1 MNKIYLSSLM
11 ILSVWHLH
19 AQQGTPAGS
28 PLNSSAPF
36 YIQASS
42 AWYRGGNTNTGPA
55 ANNNIL
61 GTFFDSEIFI
71 YTNSQ
76 KLASF
81 TKGNYLSSLTG
92 GNFGNGLR
100 IFNPFPNNVG
110 GNLDLFTTGTN
121 GQNETHIVF
130 GGNGQIS
137 GQASRLESYGN
148 WEGLYFEALNPSIG
162 KIKFAR
168 NGIVT
173 ASIGTNNFFRIG
185 EQQNATN
192 SNAGRRLEVV
202 DSDWQFRLTNGNEF
216 NGLFTDFKTNA
227 QGNLQ
232 ILPQNG
238 KVGINA
244 TTNPTATLD
253 VNGDLRIR
261 NVSTGNPDALIVGV
275 DNGNPNDL
283 TIKKIEFSGNGNE
296 VLLGNGTWGNLPSQ
310 TPVISANNGCTLNNN
325 AVQFGEVYNFFQ
337 TVPLQ
342 NNREIA
348 LSGKHVVFSGTGN
361 IGVGLNFPNMPTQRI
376 DVAGNIRLRN
386 LPSAQ
391 YISSSSDNK
400 VVMVDNSGVLKWIA
414 IDSLG
419 TNLIAENGVYLNGD
433 TLEWGTNPLQHDT
446 ELPMNSKNIFFSSTG
461 TSSLVENIKVGGA
474 AAAVPHKLSV
484 FNESE
489 SNAILG
495 NSISPSYGVG
505 MRSGVMGIAQNAD
518 VPVGVVGRGSG
529 GNYVTGVSGFAAD
542 GSQST
547 IGVYGFSSSLYTNG
561 NIYGG
566 KFYAESPTIDNNYGV
581 HAIAENATKTNIGG
595 AFYAK
600 EGTSTIGVYAEAN
613 STQTGAEIWAG
624 YFAGPIITGA
634 PSVPSDAQFKTNI
647 NPIQNADQLLL
658 NLNPV
663 TYDYLQTGNAQYM
676 HFPNTLQYG
685 LIAQEVEQ
693 IIPNLVK
700 MVEHPQQLDSLGN
713 ITVPS
718 FDYKTLNY
726 EAIIPILIKGY
737 QIQKATIDS
746 ISNANTS
753 YLSLIDSL
761 SNLVSDLNS
770 RLTDLE
776 NCLAN
781 VLPFLCQINAS
792 QQQVNILENRIT
804 SEILLSGETA
814 FLGQNEPNPFS
825 DFTNIPFFIPQEVKH
840 AKLDF
845 YNDQGKLINS
855 MLIDERGE
863 GKIAVYTD
871 NLSAGIY
878 TYMLILDNSK
888 TLENK
893 MIKF

>member
-1 MNKIYLSSLM
+1 MCLLACHSF
-11 ILSVWHLH
+11 
-19 AQQGTPAGS
+19 AQGTPVGN
-28 PLNSSAPF
+28 PLNSNSPLF
-36 YIQASS
+36 IQGGS
-42 AWYRGGNTNTGPA
+42 AWYRGGNYNTGPA
-55 ANNNIL
+55 VNNNIL

-81 TKGNYLSSLTG
+81 TKGNYLSTLIG
-92 GNFGNGLR
+92 GNLGNGLR
-100 IFNPFPNNVG
+100 VFNPLPNNTG
-110 GNLDLFTTGTN
+110 GNLDLFTSSTN

-168 NGIVT
+168 NGLVT

-185 EQQNATN
+185 IQQDATN

-202 DSDWQFRLTNGNEF
+202 DTDWQFRLTFGNEF
-216 NGLFTDFKTNA
+216 SGVFTDFKTNA

-238 KVGINA
+238 RVGINA
-244 TTNPTATLD
+244 ATNPTATLD
-253 VNGDLRIR
+253 VNGDLRVR
-261 NVSTGNPDALIVGV
+261 NVTTGNADALIVGV
-275 DNGNPNDL
+275 SNGNSNDL
-283 TIKKIEFSGNGNE
+283 SIKKIEFTGNGNQ
-296 VLLGNGTWGNLPSQ
+296 VLLGNGSWGNLPAASP
-310 TPVISANNGCTLNNN
+310 TITANNGSTLNNN
-325 AVQFGEVYNFFQ
+325 VVQFGEAYNFFQ
-337 TVPLQ
+337 TAPLQ

-348 LSGKHVVFSGTGN
+348 LSGKNIVFSGTGN
-361 IGVGLNFPNMPTQRI
+361 IGVGLSFPNMPTQRI
-376 DVAGNIRLRN
+376 DVAGNIRLRSLPNTQN
-386 LPSAQ
+386 LAGAA
-391 YISSSSDNK
+391 DNK
-400 VVMVDNSGVLKWIA
+400 VVMVDNSGVLKWIS
-414 IDSLG
+414 IDSIG
-419 TNLIAENGVYLNGD
+419 SINLIAENGVYLNGD

-446 ELPMNSKNIFFSSTG
+446 ELPLNNKNVFFSTNGS
-461 TSSLVENIKVGGA
+461 SSLAENIKIGGVA
-474 AAAVPHKLSV
+474 SAVPHKLSV
-484 FNESE
+484 FNENE
-489 SNAILG
+489 SNAIFG
-495 NSISPSYGVG
+495 NSVASTYGIG
-505 MRSGVMGIAQNAD
+505 TRSGVIGIAQNAD
-518 VPVGVVGRGSG
+518 VPIGVVGRSSG
-529 GNYVTGVSGFAAD
+529 GNYVSGVTGYAAD
-542 GSQST
+542 GIQST
-547 IGVYGFSSSLYTNG
+547 VGIYGFSSSLYSNG
-561 NIYGG
+561 NVYGG
-566 KFYAESPTIDNNYGV
+566 KFYAESQTIDNNYGV
-581 HAIAENATKTNIGG
+581 HAVAENATKTNIGG
-595 AFYAK
+595 AFYAN
-600 EGTSTIGVYAEAN
+600 EGTSAIGVYAEAN
-613 STQTGAEIWAG
+613 SSQIGAEIWAG

-647 NPIQNADQLLL
+647 NPIQNVNQLLL

-693 IIPNLVK
+693 VLPDLVK
-700 MVEHPQQLDSLGN
+700 IVEHPQQLDSLGN
-713 ITVPS
+713 VTVPS

-726 EAIIPILIKGY
+726 EALIPILVKGY
-737 QIQKATIDS
+737 QAQVANLDS
-746 ISNANTS
+746 ISISNVTNLNT
-753 YLSLIDSL
+753 IDSL
-761 SNLVSDLNS
+761 SNVIFDLNT

-776 NCLAN
+776 NCLTN
-781 VLPFLCQINAS
+781 ILPFLCQLNANP
-792 QQQVNILENRIT
+792 QQPNNIENRIT

-825 DFTNIPFFIPQEVKH
+825 EFTNIPFYIPQEIKN

-855 MLIDERGE
+855 MIVDERGE

-878 TYMLILDNSK
+878 TYTLILDDTK
-888 TLENK
+888 TLQNK